1 MVNRIVFLQVWVGEI
16 PDYFWFHYETTKN
29 LRNID
34 FIIFT
39 DQKLTLDSKNYKI
52 INTNLN
58 EIEKLVSDRV
68 GTTIKIKNNKKICDL
83 KASLGDVFEEYI
95 RDYEYFGVYDID
107 TLFGDINS
115 FVEEYLGQYDFI
127 SMADEI
133 YYNRLSGPFLIMK
146 NTKEIRELY
155 KNNGSF
161 VKCFDNEEVECFE
174 ETIINDVA
182 NEKFKTKLIY
192 STNVET
198 NNGGKISYNC
208 KWIGNKVFV
217 NDKEKMIYHFYYKN
231 NTKLVKQGNV
241 IVASSKKQL
250 VDDFYWV
257 IHFSKKYEI
266 FIPYLMESIKRYS
279 NRKCILYTINY
290 TPDFIYKKQFESEQF
305 IFRQISISEE
315 PKDIF
320 GRSIEIMNSKPL
332 ILMDAIRT
340 FPNKKFVH
348 IDSDIFLTVNADD
361 ISKFIPTLKNY
372 PLVNSHIHDIVYLSN
387 IVPNEEWSDSLL
399 ILMNEL
405 NIYSPRVK
413 PRRKCNVILFDENSY
428 SFFEEQMKIYYEYKN
443 QNIPGVL
450 AIFDEDSANAL
461 LSKYGFYDCLPLVDI
476 EDSYETNINKYT
488 DLNHPFHVTNIS
500 SSVVLPKNE
509 NEILF
514 FHNFKKEE
522 EYSKLISM
530 YSNNV
535 LDYEEIIIIYKNNS
549 IFFEKTSFLTTKK
562 IQGEVDF
569 IIQDLQGDDIML
581 LPNQS
586 IFNYRSF
593 YISNI
598 YLSPN
603 FYKITIRESLSKRN
617 IYNNIIKI
625 D

>member
-1 MVNRIVFLQVWVGEI
+1 MVNKIVFLQVWIGEI

-29 LRNID
+29 LKNID
-34 FIIFT
+34 FIFFT
-39 DQKLTLDSKNYKI
+39 DQDITLDSKNYRVI
-52 INTNLN
+52 QTNLD
-58 EIEKLVSDRV
+58 EIERIISENI
-68 GTTIKIKNNKKICDL
+68 GNPIKIKNNKKICDL
-83 KASLGDVFEEYI
+83 KGSLGDIFREYI
-95 RDYEYFGVYDID
+95 MDYEYFGVYDID
-107 TLFGDINS
+107 TLFGDINK
-115 FVEEYLGQYDFI
+115 FVGEFLGEYDFI

-133 YYNRLSGPFLIMK
+133 FYNRLSGPFLIMR

-155 KNNGSF
+155 KKDNLF
-161 VKCFDNEEVECFE
+161 IKCFENEEVECFE
-174 ETIINDVA
+174 ETIINDIA
-182 NEKFKTKLIY
+182 IEKFKTKLIY

-198 NNGGKISYNC
+198 NNGGKISYDC

-217 NDKEKMIYHFYYKN
+217 NDEEKMIYHFYYKN
-231 NTKLVKQGNV
+231 KTKLVKQGNV
-241 IVASSKKQL
+241 IVASSQKQL

-257 IHFSKKYEI
+257 IHFSKKYEV
-266 FIPYLMESIKRYS
+266 FIPFLMESIKRYS

-290 TPDFIYKKQFESEQF
+290 IPDFLYKKQLESDQF
-305 IFRQISISEE
+305 IFRRIDISEE
-315 PKDIF
+315 PKDFF

-332 ILMDAIRT
+332 ILMDAIRI

-348 IDSDIFLTVNADD
+348 IDSDIFLTVNADN
-361 ISKFIPTLKNY
+361 ISRFIPTLKNY

-405 NIYSPRVK
+405 NLYSSRVK
-413 PRRKCNVILFDENSY
+413 PRRKCNIIVFDENSY

-443 QNIPGVL
+443 SGIPGLL

-476 EDSYETNINKYT
+476 EDSYKTNIDKYT

-500 SSVVLPKNE
+500 SSAVLPSNE

-522 EYSKLISM
+522 EYVKLVQEYSKT
-530 YSNNV
+530 V
-535 LDYEEIIIIYKNNS
+535 LDCEEIIVTYKNNS
-549 IFFEKTSFLTTKK
+549 IFFEKTSFLTTKEL
-562 IQGEVDF
+562 QNEVDF
-569 IIQDLQGDDIML
+569 IIQDLDDNEIII
-581 LPNQS
+581 LPNQL
-586 IFNYRSF
+586 IFNYRTF

-598 YLSPN
+598 YLLPN
-603 FYKITIRESLSKRN
+603 LYKITVRETQSNRN

-625 D
+625 H

>member
-58 EIEKLVSDRV
+58 EIEKLVSDKV

-182 NEKFKTKLIY
+182 NEKFNTKLIY

-217 NDKEKMIYHFYYKN
+217 NDEEKMIYHFYYKN

-413 PRRKCNVILFDENSY
+413 PRRKCNVIFFDENSY

-476 EDSYETNINKYT
+476 EDSYETNISKYT

-535 LDYEEIIIIYKNNS
+535 LDYEEIIITYKNNS

-569 IIQDLQGDDIML
+569 IIQDLHGDEIML